1 MIIITRPELD
11 RVLEGEKIL
20 LFGRRK
26 TGKTFYSRYKKNNWE
41 YYIFTRGGNVLE
53 WSTKE
58 TLDLRTFM
66 RTVNHE
72 NGVIIDEFHRAP
84 EEFFSFVQAG
94 GLPENTVLI
103 TSTMHY
109 YRHVKDV
116 NSPILGMFSEFQV
129 DLVHPADL
137 LAHPWENLDK
147 KTLELLFFY
156 QEPTQIGKTLK
167 EIVLN
172 AKYFVPALVGEILEE
187 EDRTHSERIEG
198 ILEAVAVGKNT
209 LTEISGYLHSKK
221 IIDSQSTS
229 LITPYMKTLVDVG
242 LLKRVRLHGTKKRS
256 IYTIPSPLIDL
267 TYYLNGKYGF
277 YDVDLPW
284 DFVQK
289 VLEKKAGLY
298 AERFFE
304 RTLSRIFGLQA
315 VKIMKPEIDIALAS
329 FEKIRIVAEVKWKN
343 RIKRSEVRE
352 AEAKLAQTGAEKRIL
367 IVPDASAVPE
377 TDLEVWDVERI
388 VKEIRKRSRSAE
400 RLKHPERQY

>member
-11 RVLEGEKIL
+11 RVLERNKIL

-26 TGKTFYSRYKKNNWE
+26 TGKTFYSRYKKQGWE

-58 TLDLRTFM
+58 TLDMRTFM
-66 RTVNHE
+66 RTVSHKNS
-72 NGVIIDEFHRAP
+72 VIVDEFHRAP

-109 YRHVKDV
+109 YRHVKTV

-129 DLVHPADL
+129 DLVHPVDL

-147 KTLELLFFY
+147 KTVERIFFY
-156 QEPTQIGKTLK
+156 QEPTQIGKTLE

-187 EDRTHSERIEG
+187 EDRTHSERFDG

-221 IIDSQSTS
+221 IITTQSTS
-229 LITPYMKTLVDVG
+229 LITPYVKTLIDVG
-242 LLKRVRLHGTKKRS
+242 LLERVKLYGAKKRS
-256 IYTIPSPLIDL
+256 IYTVSSPLIDL

-284 DFVQK
+284 DFIQK
-289 VLEKKAGLY
+289 VLEKKVGFY

-304 RTLSRIFGLQA
+304 RALSRIFGLQT
-315 VKIMKPEIDIALAS
+315 VKIMKPEIDIALVS
-329 FEKIRIVAEVKWKN
+329 FGKIRIVAEVKWKN
-343 RIKRSEVRE
+343 RIKKSEVRE
-352 AEAKLAQTGAEKRIL
+352 AEAKLAQTGAERRML
-367 IVPDASAVPE
+367 IVPDASAAPE
-377 TDLEVWDVERI
+377 TDLEVWDIERV
-388 VKEIRKRSRSAE
+388 VKAIKRK
-400 RLKHPERQY
+400 K